1 MPQLVIPKIECVESR
16 DNFGRFQAE
25 PLEKGFGVT
34 LGNALRRVL
43 LGHLPGAAVTRV
55 KIEGIQH
62 EFSSIPHV
70 REDAIEFL
78 LSVKALRVK
87 PLADRPGKLV
97 LDVAGEG
104 RVCAADIN
112 PSSDFEIVN
121 PEMYL
126 ATLDSPDARLYVE
139 FDVELGTGYM
149 EAESGD
155 GLALGVIPVDAIF
168 TPTRK
173 VNYTIEALHAGQET
187 SRERLN
193 LEVWTDGTIDASD
206 AVSNSAEILVK
217 MLNAFVTFGLPEQIE
232 MEKELTQLAMSE
244 EQYNMPVEQLTLS
257 VRTMNCLR
265 RGNITTVGE
274 LVSRGDRGLMALRN
288 FGQKSREEIE
298 ERLNQLG
305 LSLKPP
311 DEPEEEPAAVEEEAA
326 EPEEGPAAVEEQADQ
341 PEEEPAAVE
350 EEAAEP
356 GEGPAAVE
364 EEADLAAGP
373 AEAGV
378 LSGAEEPSEVGGGVD
393 EE

>member
-16 DNFGRFQAE
+16 DNFGRFKAE

-34 LGNALRRVL
+34 LGNALRRVM

-78 LSVKALRVK
+78 LNVKALRLK

-97 LDVAGEG
+97 LDTAGEG

-112 PSSDFEIVN
+112 PSSDFEIIN

-139 FDVELGTGYM
+139 FDIELGTGYM
-149 EAESGD
+149 AAESAD

-168 TPTRK
+168 APTRK
-173 VNYTIEALHAGQET
+173 VSYGIEPLHVGRET
-187 SRERLN
+187 SLERLN
-193 LEVWTDGTIDASD
+193 LEVWTDGTMDPSD
-206 AVSNSAEILVK
+206 AVSESAEILVK
-217 MLNAFVTFGLPEQIE
+217 MLNPFVTFGTPEQME
-232 MEKELTQLAMSE
+232 MEKELTQLALSE
-244 EQYNMPVEQLTLS
+244 EQYNMPVEQLALS

-274 LVSRGDRGLMALRN
+274 LVSRGEKGLMTLRN

-298 ERLNQLG
+298 ERLNELG
-305 LSLKPP
+305 LSLKQSAESE
-311 DEPEEEPAAVEEEAA
+311 DEP
-326 EPEEGPAAVEEQADQ
+326 Q
-341 PEEEPAAVE
+341 PEDELGDEPVAD
-350 EEAAEP
+350 
-356 GEGPAAVE
+356 E
-364 EEADLAAGP
+364 EEADLPVDP

-378 LSGAEEPSEVGGGVD
+378 LAAVEEPSEVGGGLG
-393 EE
+393 E